1 MSKLSEV
8 LAREEMME
16 RQRSRISWL
25 KEGDRNTGFFQA
37 KARARSRSNRIK
49 LLKDDS
55 GRTFTEQEDLEKL
68 ACEFY
73 HVFSRHRRILSLSWY
88 ANMSRGK

>member
-1 MSKLSEV
+1 MESSSTLYRGPTDRGRDIMSKLSEV

-37 KARARSRSNRIK
+37 KARARSRTNRIK
-49 LLKDDS
+49 LLKNDS
-55 GRTFTEQEDLEKL
+55 GRTFTE
-68 ACEFY
+68 
-73 HVFSRHRRILSLSWY
+73 
-88 ANMSRGK
+88 